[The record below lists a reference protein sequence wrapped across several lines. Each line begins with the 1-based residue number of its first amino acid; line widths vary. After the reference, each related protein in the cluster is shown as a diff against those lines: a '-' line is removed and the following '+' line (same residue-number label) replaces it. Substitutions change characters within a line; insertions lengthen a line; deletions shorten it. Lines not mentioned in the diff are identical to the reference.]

1 MANKNTSKREDFL
14 KTLSSM
20 TPEEVTELILENS
33 KIKTLSNVVVR
44 INTSKK

>member
-1 MANKNTSKREDFL
+1 MKNKNTSKKEDFL

-20 TPEEVTELILENS
+20 TPEEVTNLIFENS

-44 INTSKK
+44 INNKK